1 MLKPTVTV
9 NECMSFCFSVSSSDP
24 PNQNLG
30 SLHQNI
36 SSYNRLL
43 DETKNDLK
51 TLADEFTMI
60 AEKIKL
66 EKNKRG
72 SPYKSKEAI
81 AVYTAGGVCVGVG
94 CLLAPF
100 TGFFSVAG
108 AGVGITLSILAAVI
122 LYFRR
127 IISDVTNQETLADYE
142 KKFLAKSGP
151 IVDHLYC
158 IDEDIK
164 EFVRMS
170 SMSPAGDE
178 PHQFKSAS
186 ELSARILS
194 EAVDLKRE
202 LSVFSGIV
210 SVIFGDVR
218 EIGSGRDIGSE
229 FMTSIKKSS
238 ELCQE
243 TISKCEKMR
252 EELENMSDS

>member
-1 MLKPTVTV
+1 
-9 NECMSFCFSVSSSDP
+9 MSFCFSVSDARI
-24 PNQNLG
+24 NLR

-51 TLADEFTMI
+51 TLADEFTMA
-60 AEKIKL
+60 AEKIKS

-72 SPYKSKEAI
+72 SPYKSKEAVG
-81 AVYTAGGVCVGVG
+81 AYVAGGVCASVG
-94 CLLAPF
+94 LLLVPF
-100 TGFFSVAG
+100 TGFASIAG
-108 AGVGITLSILAAVI
+108 AGAGITLTILTAVI

-127 IISDVTNQETLADYE
+127 IINDVTNQETLADYE
-142 KKFLAKSGP
+142 KKFLVKSGP
-151 IVDHLYC
+151 IVDRLHR
-158 IDEDIK
+158 IDADIK
-164 EFVRMS
+164 EFVTMS
-170 SMSPAGDE
+170 FMSRAGDE
-178 PHQFKSAS
+178 PHQLKRAS

-210 SVIFGDVR
+210 GDIFGDVR
-218 EIGSGRDIGSE
+218 KIGSGRDIGSE

-243 TISKCEKMR
+243 TISKFEKMR
-252 EELENMSDS
+252 EELEKMSDSLGTKYK